1 MSGLWGRAGY
11 LAATAAATL
20 AAGAAWATIEPAH
33 ATAVAV
39 GLGTA
44 WILQAPAFWVLA
56 GRLARGRRAVR
67 SWIGGIAARFGGLA
81 VLAVA
86 GDVAGGPAAIV
97 LLAYGAAVFVQLML
111 EALWLWKRQPE
122 RS

>member
-1 MSGLWGRAGY
+1 MTGLWGRVGY
-11 LAATAAATL
+11 LAVTAALTL
-20 AAGAAWATIEPAH
+20 AAGLAWTAVEPSH
-33 ATAVAV
+33 GPAVAV

-44 WILQAPAFWVLA
+44 WVLQAPAFWILA
-56 GRLARGRRAVR
+56 GRLARGREAVR

-86 GDVAGGPAAIV
+86 GDVAGAPGAVV
-97 LLAYGAAVFVQLML
+97 LLAYGVAVFAQLML

-122 RS
+122 HT

>member
-1 MSGLWGRAGY
+1 MSRLWGRAGY
-11 LAATAAATL
+11 LAVTAAGTV
-20 AAGAAWATIEPAH
+20 AAGLAWAAVRPSHGPA
-33 ATAVAV
+33 AAV

-44 WILQAPAFWVLA
+44 WVLQAPAFWILA

-67 SWIGGIAARFGGLA
+67 SWIAGIAARFGGLA

-86 GDVAGGPAAIV
+86 GDVAGGPGAIV

-111 EALWLWKRQPE
+111 EALWLWKRQPG